1 MQNICSELRS
11 HTGDC
16 LTAVTLSA
24 GSIVP
29 NSVISAAHFAVQ
41 SSAPAPGS
49 PPETPKCVP
58 LAVRADQQST
68 GSSNLGERRAAYPPE
83 AAGLPPAR
91 AWRGGGGV

>member
-41 SSAPAPGS
+41 SSARAPGS
-49 PPETPKCVP
+49 APETPDKQT
-58 LAVRADQQST
+58 A
-68 GSSNLGERRAAYPPE
+68 
-83 AAGLPPAR
+83 PAR
-91 AWRGGGGV
+91 VRGSARCVRDARLPAW